1 MAVDPLLQGLVAGF
15 AAEAQEVCQK
25 VTMDLLDLERGVLDT
40 EGLTKAYQRLGRYLH
55 TLKGSAASLGLQDLS
70 EIAHKLEDALA
81 PLRASVQQMPRQ
93 VVDVLLHGLD
103 IFMLRVHAHA
113 DGRGDTLP
121 DYTAAL
127 AQLVTEAPPPEQPT
141 AAPAAPAAP
150 GASSAPAAPA
160 PAAPAAP
167 VKPAVK
173 SAPASATSAPGTM
186 TSQMMDAETH
196 VGESE
201 GAGWRVSSR
210 QVTTLMREVERLR
223 EVRLR
228 QEERARELD
237 RVVTLLARQGL
248 LAETAEARTLLAGVG
263 RAMKSDGEE
272 TADVVDALE
281 EGLKAITTRP
291 VRTILEPLQRMA
303 RDLSRQLGKEARLSV
318 VGAEVS
324 LDRRLLEKLNGALV
338 HLLRNAVDHGLETPA
353 EREKTGKHHEGAL
366 TLRIEQQGNLLFLES
381 SDDGRGI
388 DVKGV
393 RQAAESR
400 GVAAPEELARMNDNQ
415 IRDLIFRPGF
425 STRNDVTDTSGR
437 GVGLDAVRAAVE
449 TLQGRIEVA
458 STLGQGTRFVLT
470 LPVELGSSPVLVVKV
485 FDQEMGLP
493 MLAVEAT
500 QLTKM
505 SALRVTRR
513 RAQLEYQGQMLP
525 VVDLGSRLGLRAA
538 HMPSEG
544 QPLMVISAGGKRVA
558 LAVDAVVGDRDL
570 VIRPLPSEV
579 RDVPA
584 WQGAATLSRGELLL
598 ICRPDW
604 LVSEPATLAPSAPQ
618 SRRALVVDDSLTA
631 RALHRAMLEAGGFTV
646 HLASSGKRAL
656 DRLQTDSYDVVIC
669 DLEMEEMD
677 GEEFIRTVRERPET
691 RDLPVILVS
700 TYETGR
706 ERGRAAGADDFL
718 SKRDC
723 AEGQLLKVVLDVMS
737 RKGGRS

>member
-1 MAVDPLLQGLVAGF
+1 MAVDPLLQGLVTGF

-25 VTMDLLDLERGVLDT
+25 VTMDLLDLERGVLDN
-40 EGLTKAYQRLGRYLH
+40 EGLNKAYVRLGRHLH

-81 PLRASVQQMPRQ
+81 PLRATIQQMPRP

-113 DGRGDTLP
+113 DGRGDSLP

-127 AQLVTEAPPPEQPT
+127 AQLVTEAPPPALAAAAPAPAAPAPVAQ

-150 GASSAPAAPA
+150 PA
-160 PAAPAAP
+160 PIPVTTMMAEAPREE
-167 VKPAVK
+167 
-173 SAPASATSAPGTM
+173 SS
-186 TSQMMDAETH
+186 D
-196 VGESE
+196 SE
-201 GAGWRVSSR
+201 GAGWRVGAR

-228 QEERARELD
+228 MEERARELE

-248 LAETAEARTLLAGVG
+248 LAETAEARTLLSGVG
-263 RAMKSDGEE
+263 RAMRSDGEE
-272 TADVVDALE
+272 TADIVDALE

-291 VRTILEPLQRMA
+291 VRTILEPLQRMV

-324 LDRRLLEKLNGALV
+324 LDRRLLDKLNGALV
-338 HLLRNAVDHGLETPA
+338 HLLRNAVDHGLETPV
-353 EREKTGKHHEGAL
+353 ERERAGKHHEGAL

-388 DVKGV
+388 DVKKV
-393 RQAAESR
+393 RQVAESR
-400 GVAAPEELARMNDNQ
+400 GLASPEELARMNDNQ

-425 STRNDVTDTSGR
+425 STRSDVTDTSGR
-437 GVGLDAVRAAVE
+437 GVGLDAVRAAAE
-449 TLQGRIEVA
+449 QLQGRIEVA
-458 STLGQGTRFVLT
+458 SALGQGTRFMLT
-470 LPVELGSSPVLVVKV
+470 LPVELGSSPVLVVRV
-485 FDQEMGLP
+485 FDQMMGLP

-513 RAQLEYQGQMLP
+513 RAQLEYQGQILP

-570 VIRPLPSEV
+570 VIRPLPAEV

-584 WQGAATLSRGELLL
+584 YQGAATLSRGELML
-598 ICRPDW
+598 ILRPSW
-604 LVSEPATLAPSAPQ
+604 LVSEPAPAAVSTPQ

-646 HLASSGKRAL
+646 HLAASGKSAL
-656 DRLQTDSYDVVIC
+656 ERLQADSYDVVIC
-669 DLEMEEMD
+669 DQEMEEMK
-677 GEEFIRTVRERPET
+677 GTELIRELREHPET
-691 RDLPVILVS
+691 RELPVILVS
-700 TYETGR
+700 TQESGR
-706 ERGRAAGADDFL
+706 ELGRAAGADGFL

-723 AEGQLLKVVLDVMS
+723 ASGRLLAKVLDVMS
-737 RKGGRS
+737 RRGGRS

>member
-1 MAVDPLLQGLVAGF
+1 MAVDPLLQGLVTGF

-25 VTMDLLDLERGVLDT
+25 VTIDLLDLERGVLDAD
-40 EGLTKAYQRLGRYLH
+40 GLNKAYVRLGRHLH

-81 PLRASVQQMPRQ
+81 PLRATVQQMPRP

-113 DGRGDTLP
+113 DGRGDSLP

-127 AQLVTEAPPPEQPT
+127 AQLVIEAPPPGQAAAASAPAASAPAASAPAPAPAAH

-150 GASSAPAAPA
+150 PA
-160 PAAPAAP
+160 PVPVPAMMAEAPREEN
-167 VKPAVK
+167 
-173 SAPASATSAPGTM
+173 S
-186 TSQMMDAETH
+186 DN
-196 VGESE
+196 E
-201 GAGWRVSSR
+201 GAGWRVGAR

-228 QEERARELD
+228 QEERSRELE
-237 RVVTLLARQGL
+237 RVVALLARQGL

-263 RAMKSDGEE
+263 RAMRSDGEE
-272 TADVVDALE
+272 TSDIVDALE
-281 EGLKAITTRP
+281 DGLKAITTRP
-291 VRTILEPLQRMA
+291 VRTILEPLQRMV
-303 RDLSRQLGKEARLSV
+303 RDLSRNLGKEARLSV

-338 HLLRNAVDHGLETPA
+338 HLLRNAVDHGLETPV
-353 EREKTGKHHEGAL
+353 ERERAGKHHEGAL

-388 DVKGV
+388 DVKKV
-393 RQAAESR
+393 RQVAELR
-400 GVAAPEELARMNDNQ
+400 GLAPPEELARMNDNQ

-425 STRNDVTDTSGR
+425 STRSDVTDTSGR
-437 GVGLDAVRAAVE
+437 GVGLDAVRAVAE
-449 TLQGRIEVA
+449 QLQGRIEVA
-458 STLGQGTRFVLT
+458 STLGQGTRFMLT
-470 LPVELGSSPVLVVKV
+470 LPVELGSSPVLVVRV
-485 FDQEMGLP
+485 FDQMMGLP

-513 RAQLEYQGQMLP
+513 RAQLEHQGQILP

-570 VIRPLPSEV
+570 VIRPLPAEV

-584 WQGAATLSRGELLL
+584 YQGAATLSRGELML
-598 ICRPDW
+598 ILRPSW
-604 LVSEPATLAPSAPQ
+604 LVSEPAPAAVSSPQ

-646 HLASSGKRAL
+646 HLASSGRSAL
-656 DRLQTDSYDVVIC
+656 ERLQADTYDVVIA

-677 GEEFIRTVRERPET
+677 GEELIRKLRERPET
-691 RDLPVILVS
+691 RELPVILVS
-700 TYETGR
+700 THESGR
-706 ERGRAAGADDFL
+706 ERGRAAGADGFL

-723 AEGQLLKVVLDVMS
+723 ASGRLLAEVLDVMS
-737 RKGGRS
+737 RRGGGRS

>member
-25 VTMDLLDLERGVLDT
+25 VTMDLLELERGALEADAL
-40 EGLTKAYQRLGRYLH
+40 GKAYNRLGRHLH

-81 PLRASVQQMPRQ
+81 PLRATMQQMPRP

-113 DGRGDTLP
+113 DGRGDALP
-121 DYTAAL
+121 DYTVAL
-127 AQLVTEAPPPEQPT
+127 AQLVSEAPPPE
-141 AAPAAPAAP
+141 AAA
-150 GASSAPAAPA
+150 AAPA
-160 PAAPAAP
+160 PAKPAPAPAAAP
-167 VKPAVK
+167 APAPAKPAPVSVKPA
-173 SAPASATSAPGTM
+173 ATTAMATM
-186 TSQMMDAETH
+186 DGQRD
-196 VGESE
+196 ESHSENE
-201 GAGWRVSSR
+201 GAGWRVSAR
-210 QVTTLMREVERLR
+210 QVTALMREVERLR

-228 QEERARELD
+228 MEERHRELEK
-237 RVVTLLARQGL
+237 VVTLLTRQGL
-248 LAETAEARTLLAGVG
+248 LAETAEARTLLSGVG
-263 RAMKSDGEE
+263 RAIRSDGDE

-291 VRTILEPLQRMA
+291 VRTILEPLQRMV

-338 HLLRNAVDHGLETPA
+338 HLLRNAVDHGLESPA
-353 EREKTGKHHEGAL
+353 DRERAGKHHEGAL
-366 TLRIEQQGNLLFLES
+366 TLRIEQQGNLLFLEA

-425 STRNDVTDTSGR
+425 STRTDVTDTSGR

-458 STLGQGTRFVLT
+458 SALGQGTRFMLT
-470 LPVELGSSPVLVVKV
+470 LPVELGSSPVLVVRI
-485 FDQEMGLP
+485 FDQMMGLP

-513 RAQLEYQGQMLP
+513 RAQLEHQGQMLP

-538 HMPSEG
+538 HMPAEG

-570 VIRPLPSEV
+570 VIRPLPAEV
-579 RDVPA
+579 RDVPSY
-584 WQGAATLSRGELLL
+584 QGAATLSRGELML
-598 ICRPDW
+598 ILRPSW
-604 LVSEPATLAPSAPQ
+604 LVSEPSTITAAPQ

-646 HLASSGKRAL
+646 HLASSGARAL
-656 DRLQTDSYDVVIC
+656 ERLQTDHYDVIIC

-677 GEEFIRTVRERPET
+677 GEAFIRKVRERPET
-691 RDLPVILVS
+691 REIPIILVS
-700 TYETGR
+700 THEAGR

-737 RKGGRS
+737 RGGGRS

>member
-25 VTMDLLDLERGVLDT
+25 VTMDLLELERGPLDADAL
-40 EGLTKAYQRLGRYLH
+40 GKAYNRLGRHLH

-81 PLRASVQQMPRQ
+81 PLRASMQQMPRP

-113 DGRGDTLP
+113 DGRGDALP
-121 DYTAAL
+121 DYAVAL
-127 AQLVTEAPPPEQPT
+127 AQLVTEAPPPE
-141 AAPAAPAAP
+141 AAAAVPS
-150 GASSAPAAPA
+150 ASAAPA
-160 PAAPAAP
+160 PAKHAPQPA
-167 VKPAVK
+167 KPL
-173 SAPASATSAPGTM
+173 SAPAKPAAATM
-186 TSQMMDAETH
+186 TMAATMDGLRDEPH
-196 VGESE
+196 PEPD

-210 QVTTLMREVERLR
+210 QVTALMREVERLR

-228 QEERARELD
+228 MEERHRELD
-237 RVVTLLARQGL
+237 KVVSLLTRQGL
-248 LAETAEARTLLAGVG
+248 LAETAEARTLLSGVG
-263 RAMKSDGEE
+263 RAIISDGAE

-291 VRTILEPLQRMA
+291 VRTILEPLQRMV

-338 HLLRNAVDHGLETPA
+338 HLLRNAVDHGLESPA
-353 EREKTGKHHEGAL
+353 DRERAGKHHEGAL
-366 TLRIEQQGNLLFLES
+366 TLRIEQQGNLLFLEA

-400 GVAAPEELARMNDNQ
+400 GVATPEELARMNDNQ

-425 STRNDVTDTSGR
+425 STRTDVTDTSGR

-458 STLGQGTRFVLT
+458 STLGQGTRFMLT
-470 LPVELGSSPVLVVKV
+470 LPVELGSSPVLVVRV
-485 FDQEMGLP
+485 FDQQMGLP

-513 RAQLEYQGQMLP
+513 RAQLEHQGQMLP

-538 HMPSEG
+538 HMPAEG

-570 VIRPLPSEV
+570 VIRPLPAEV

-584 WQGAATLSRGELLL
+584 YQGAATLSRGELML
-598 ICRPDW
+598 ILRPSW
-604 LVSEPATLAPSAPQ
+604 LVSEPSAITSAPQ

-646 HLASSGKRAL
+646 HLASSGQRAL
-656 DRLQTDSYDVVIC
+656 ERLQTDLYDVVIC
-669 DLEMEEMD
+669 DLEMEEMN
-677 GEEFIRTVRERPET
+677 GEEFIGRVRERPET
-691 RDLPVILVS
+691 RELPIILVS
-700 TYETGR
+700 THEAGR

-737 RKGGRS
+737 RRGGRS

>member
-25 VTMDLLDLERGVLDT
+25 VTMDLLELERGALDADA
-40 EGLTKAYQRLGRYLH
+40 LSKAYNRLGRHLH

-81 PLRASVQQMPRQ
+81 PLRATMQQMPRP

-113 DGRGDTLP
+113 DGRGDALP
-121 DYTAAL
+121 DYTLAL
-127 AQLVTEAPPPEQPT
+127 AQLVTEAPPPE
-141 AAPAAPAAP
+141 AA
-150 GASSAPAAPA
+150 AAPA
-160 PAAPAAP
+160 PAKPAPA
-167 VKPAVK
+167 KPAPSK
-173 SAPASATSAPGTM
+173 PASAPAKSTPNAAM
-186 TSQMMDAETH
+186 TAEGPREETL
-196 VGESE
+196 ESD
-201 GAGWRVSSR
+201 GAGWRVSAR
-210 QVTTLMREVERLR
+210 QVTALMREVERLR

-228 QEERARELD
+228 MEERYRELEK
-237 RVVTLLARQGL
+237 VVLLLARQGL
-248 LAETAEARTLLAGVG
+248 LAETAEARTLLSGVG
-263 RAMKSDGEE
+263 RAIRSDGEE

-291 VRTILEPLQRMA
+291 VRTILEPLQRMV

-338 HLLRNAVDHGLETPA
+338 HLLRNAVDHGLESPA
-353 EREKTGKHHEGAL
+353 DRERAGKHHEGAL
-366 TLRIEQQGNLLFLES
+366 TLRIEQQGNLLFLEA

-388 DVKGV
+388 DVKHV

-400 GVAAPEELARMNDNQ
+400 GVVAPEELARMNDNQ

-425 STRNDVTDTSGR
+425 STRTDVTDTSGR

-449 TLQGRIEVA
+449 TIQGRIEVA
-458 STLGQGTRFVLT
+458 SALGQGTRFMLT
-470 LPVELGSSPVLVVKV
+470 LPVELGSSPVLVVRV
-485 FDQEMGLP
+485 FDQMMGLP

-570 VIRPLPSEV
+570 VIRPLPAEV

-584 WQGAATLSRGELLL
+584 YQGAATLSRGELML
-598 ICRPDW
+598 ILRPSW
-604 LVSEPATLAPSAPQ
+604 LVSEPATIAAAPQ

-646 HLASSGKRAL
+646 HLASSGARAL
-656 DRLQTDSYDVVIC
+656 ERLQMDLYDVVIC

-677 GEEFIRTVRERPET
+677 GEAFIRKVRERPET
-691 RDLPVILVS
+691 REMPIILVS
-700 TYETGR
+700 THENGR

-723 AEGQLLKVVLDVMS
+723 ADGQLLKVVLDVMS
-737 RKGGRS
+737 RRGGRS

>member
-81 PLRASVQQMPRQ
+81 PLRASIQQMPRQ

-113 DGRGDTLP
+113 DGRGDSLP

-127 AQLVTEAPPPEQPT
+127 AQLVTEAPPPEQP
-141 AAPAAPAAP
+141 PAAASAP
-150 GASSAPAAPA
+150 GAPQSAPA
-160 PAAPAAP
+160 PAP
-167 VKPAVK
+167 VKSA
-173 SAPASATSAPGTM
+173 APASATPVPLTATSSMEAPR
-186 TSQMMDAETH
+186 DETH
-196 VGESE
+196 VSGESE

-228 QEERARELD
+228 MEERSRELD
-237 RVVTLLARQGL
+237 RVVTLLAKQGL
-248 LAETAEARTLLAGVG
+248 LAETAEARTLLSGVG
-263 RAMKSDGEE
+263 RAMRSDGEE

-338 HLLRNAVDHGLETPA
+338 HLLRNAVDHGLETPS
-353 EREKTGKHHEGAL
+353 ERERTGKHHEGAL

-400 GVAAPEELARMNDNQ
+400 GVATPEELARMNDNQ

-458 STLGQGTRFVLT
+458 SALGQGTRFVLT
-470 LPVELGSSPVLVVKV
+470 LPVELGSSPVLVVRV
-485 FDQEMGLP
+485 FDQMMGLP

-570 VIRPLPSEV
+570 VIRPLPAEV
-579 RDVPA
+579 RDVPSY
-584 WQGAATLSRGELLL
+584 QGAATLSRGELML
-598 ICRPDW
+598 ILRPSW
-604 LVSEPATLAPSAPQ
+604 LVSEPATLAASAPQ
-618 SRRALVVDDSLTA
+618 HRRALVVDDSLTA
-631 RALHRAMLEAGGFTV
+631 RALHRSMLEAGGFTV
-646 HLASSGKRAL
+646 HLASSGARAL
-656 DRLQTDSYDVVIC
+656 ERLQTDSYDVVIC

-677 GEEFIRTVRERPET
+677 GEQFIRTVRDRPET
-691 RDLPVILVS
+691 RELPVILVS

-706 ERGRAAGADDFL
+706 ERGRAAGADDFM

-737 RKGGRS
+737 RRGGRS

>member
-25 VTMDLLDLERGVLDT
+25 VTMDLLELERGALDADA
-40 EGLTKAYQRLGRYLH
+40 LSKAYNRLGRHLH

-81 PLRASVQQMPRQ
+81 PLRASMQQMPRP

-113 DGRGDTLP
+113 DGRGDALP

-127 AQLVTEAPPPEQPT
+127 AQLVTEAPSPET
-141 AAPAAPAAP
+141 AAAAPAA
-150 GASSAPAAPA
+150 ASPAPA
-160 PAAPAAP
+160 PAKPAPAPAP
-167 VKPAVK
+167 AKPVSASAKPAP
-173 SAPASATSAPGTM
+173 PAAMASMEG
-186 TSQMMDAETH
+186 QRDETH
-196 VGESE
+196 LESD

-210 QVTTLMREVERLR
+210 QVTALMREVERLR

-228 QEERARELD
+228 MEERYRELEK
-237 RVVTLLARQGL
+237 VVLLLARQGL
-248 LAETAEARTLLAGVG
+248 LAETAEARTLLSGVG
-263 RAMKSDGEE
+263 RAMRSDGEE

-291 VRTILEPLQRMA
+291 VRTILEPLQRMV

-338 HLLRNAVDHGLETPA
+338 HLLRNAVDHGLESPA
-353 EREKTGKHHEGAL
+353 DRERAGKHHEGAL
-366 TLRIEQQGNLLFLES
+366 TLRIEQQGNLLFLEA

-388 DVKGV
+388 DVKHV
-393 RQAAESR
+393 RQVAESR
-400 GVAAPEELARMNDNQ
+400 GVVAPEELARMNDNQ

-425 STRNDVTDTSGR
+425 STRTDVTDTSGR

-449 TLQGRIEVA
+449 TIQGRIEVA
-458 STLGQGTRFVLT
+458 STLGQGTRFMLT
-470 LPVELGSSPVLVVKV
+470 LPVELGSSPVLVVRV
-485 FDQEMGLP
+485 FDQMMGLP

-538 HMPSEG
+538 HMPAEG

-570 VIRPLPSEV
+570 VIRPLPAEV

-584 WQGAATLSRGELLL
+584 YQGAATLSRGELML
-598 ICRPDW
+598 ILRPSW
-604 LVSEPATLAPSAPQ
+604 LVSEPAAAIASAPQ
-618 SRRALVVDDSLTA
+618 NRRALVVDDSLTA

-646 HLASSGKRAL
+646 HLASSGARAL
-656 DRLQTDSYDVVIC
+656 ERLQTDLYDVVIC

-677 GEEFIRTVRERPET
+677 GEAFIHKVRERPET
-691 RDLPVILVS
+691 REMPIILVS
-700 TYETGR
+700 THENGR

-737 RKGGRS
+737 RRGGRS